1 MLEHLRPVA
10 KLAALRFQ
18 RTPSWTKKRPPLR
31 LDKRGRPFRLH
42 HRIDPANGEADAMV
56 KAEGAPRHPAQNQ
69 EKSHSAGILNPSLD
83 TASLIDVKEPDREA
97 VIIPHP
103 LAQFRLPRHGCV
115 NSRFLTDAAH
125 FGNEVASV
133 ASPFSSPSGLLPV
146 LCHSLQM
153 FIGSDENTRRVGLA
167 SFDAQAKEHM
177 SGQRQGG
184 EKNDGFDRNMWAQT
198 TILNKECLALS
209 GVRKRVVGSP

>member
-69 EKSHSAGILNPSLD
+69 EKSHSAGIRNPPLD
-83 TASLIDVKEPDREA
+83 TASLIAVKDRD
-97 VIIPHP
+97 
-103 LAQFRLPRHGCV
+103 R
-115 NSRFLTDAAH
+115 NSRH
-125 FGNEVASV
+125 FTSSAGTISTAKAEIGRAS
-133 ASPFSSPSGLLPV
+133 
-146 LCHSLQM
+146 CR
-153 FIGSDENTRRVGLA
+153 ERV
-167 SFDAQAKEHM
+167 
-177 SGQRQGG
+177 
-184 EKNDGFDRNMWAQT
+184 
-198 TILNKECLALS
+198 
-209 GVRKRVVGSP
+209 

>member
-83 TASLIDVKEPDREA
+83 TASLIDVKERDR
-97 VIIPHP
+97 
-103 LAQFRLPRHGCV
+103 
-115 NSRFLTDAAH
+115 NSRH
-125 FGNEVASV
+125 FT
-133 ASPFSSPSGLLPV
+133 SGE
-146 LCHSLQM
+146 QM
-153 FIGSDENTRRVGLA
+153 CQEPN
-167 SFDAQAKEHM
+167 
-177 SGQRQGG
+177 
-184 EKNDGFDRNMWAQT
+184 
-198 TILNKECLALS
+198 
-209 GVRKRVVGSP
+209 P